1 MVSLYREGNSYLH
14 VNFLNLAV
22 DDLCINAK

>member
-1 MVSLYREGNSYLH
+1 MVSLYREGNSSFR

-22 DDLCINAK
+22 DDLCIKAR